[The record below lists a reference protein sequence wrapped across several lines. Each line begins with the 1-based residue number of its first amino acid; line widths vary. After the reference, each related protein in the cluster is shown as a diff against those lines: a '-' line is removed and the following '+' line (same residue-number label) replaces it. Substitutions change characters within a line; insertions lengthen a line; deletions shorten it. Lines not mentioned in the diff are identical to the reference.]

1 MIDNFMSVNQSINWF
16 MSVMYVF
23 ILLICL
29 SLLMWNLF
37 HVEPMKKKATT
48 DIEAIK
54 NLIIKILQAMTLF
67 LCRFL

>member
-1 MIDNFMSVNQSINWF
+1 MIDNFMSVNQSINLF

-29 SLLMWNLF
+29 SLLMWNFLCGA
-37 HVEPMKKKATT
+37 HEKKATT
-48 DIEAIK
+48 DSEANK

-67 LCRFL
+67 LCMFL